1 MGWENYTFF
10 YVRKGKFGFD
20 MTKIGILNAILE
32 LLFVSL
38 ILMISPFR
46 GEVGYKLAIVYLVVQ
61 LALGRY
67 RDKALLLWDEIRL
80 LIMSHTVCF
89 VLGLLLI
96 HIDVIHV
103 VIFAGL
109 TLLSFCFAVL
119 CNRYTRI
126 LFRKYFKKNT
136 IIIGAGKTAKS
147 LGTVC
152 EGNRFALMDVK
163 AYINC
168 NNSNF
173 FRDIDQTIVLTGEK
187 VKPLSELEDIIEKE
201 NIELVFLAIPEMGK
215 HDMKLIYQRIA
226 NKVKTI
232 KFLPRVEGLI
242 TFDTKVE
249 DYDGLLVTS
258 TSQGTIRVLPRIAKR
273 MLDILGALAGIV
285 ILIPLSIYVFYK
297 NRKEGDKDP
306 IFFTQ
311 QRIGKGGKPFKIYKF
326 RTMVPNAE
334 QVLEELMEKDPAI
347 KKEYLTNKKL
357 ENDPRITKAGK
368 MLREKSL
375 DEFPQFINVLKGEM
389 SVVGPRPYLLREK
402 EDMGYAYNSI
412 INCKPGVT
420 GMWQTHGRSDVSFE
434 ERLDL
439 DDYYYRNWNFWLD
452 VTLLI
457 KTIRIVIHGSGA
469 K

>member
-1 MGWENYTFF
+1 
-10 YVRKGKFGFD
+10 
-20 MTKIGILNAILE
+20 MTKIGILNASLE
-32 LLFVSL
+32 LLFVLL
-38 ILMISPFR
+38 ILMLFPIR
-46 GEVGYKLAIVYLVVQ
+46 GVLVCKLAIVYIVVQ
-61 LALGRY
+61 FALGRY
-67 RDKALLLWDEIRL
+67 RDKSLLLWDEIRL
-80 LIMSHTVCF
+80 LILSHTVFF
-89 VLGLLLI
+89 VIGLLLFPI
-96 HIDVIHV
+96 NLANVLL
-103 VIFAGL
+103 FGL
-109 TLLSFCFAVL
+109 MTFIYFCFAVL

-126 LFRKYFKKNT
+126 IFRKYFKKNT
-136 IIIGAGKTAKS
+136 VIIGAGKTAKS

-152 EGNRFALMDVK
+152 EGNRFALTDVK

-173 FRDIDQTIVLTGEK
+173 FRDINQTIVLTGEN
-187 VKPLSELEDIIEKE
+187 VKPLSELEKIIEEE

-215 HDMKLIYQRIA
+215 HDMNLIYRRIA
-226 NKVKTI
+226 DKVKTI

-258 TSQGTIRVLPRIAKR
+258 TSRGTIRTLPKLAKR
-273 MLDILGALAGIV
+273 IMDVLGSLVGILT
-285 ILIPLSIYVFYK
+285 LIPLSIYVYYK

-311 QRIGKGGKPFKIYKF
+311 QRIGKNGKPFKIYKF

-334 QVLEELMEKDPAI
+334 QVLEDLMEKDPAV

-375 DEFPQFINVLKGEM
+375 DEFPQFINVLRGEM
-389 SVVGPRPYLLREK
+389 SIVGPRPYLLREK
-402 EDMGYAYNSI
+402 EDMGYAYKSI

-434 ERLDL
+434 ERLEL

-452 VTLLI
+452 VTLLV
-457 KTIRIVIHGSGA
+457 KTVKIVIHGSGA

>member
-1 MGWENYTFF
+1 
-10 YVRKGKFGFD
+10 
-20 MTKIGILNAILE
+20 MTKIGILNASLE
-32 LLFVSL
+32 LLFVLL
-38 ILMISPFR
+38 ILMLFPIR
-46 GEVGYKLAIVYLVVQ
+46 GVLVCKLAIVYIVVQ
-61 LALGRY
+61 FALGRY
-67 RDKALLLWDEIRL
+67 RDKSLLLWDEIRL
-80 LIMSHTVCF
+80 LILSHTVFF
-89 VLGLLLI
+89 VIGLLLFPI
-96 HIDVIHV
+96 NLANVLL
-103 VIFAGL
+103 FGL
-109 TLLSFCFAVL
+109 MTFIYFCFAVL

-126 LFRKYFKKNT
+126 IFRKYFKKNT
-136 IIIGAGKTAKS
+136 VIIGAGKTAKS

-152 EGNRFALMDVK
+152 EGNRFALTDVK

-173 FRDIDQTIVLTGEK
+173 FRDINQTIVLTGEN
-187 VKPLSELEDIIEKE
+187 VKPLSELEKIIEEE

-215 HDMKLIYQRIA
+215 HDMKLIYRRIA
-226 NKVKTI
+226 DKVKII

-258 TSQGTIRVLPRIAKR
+258 TSRGTMRTLPKLAKR
-273 MLDILGALAGIV
+273 IMDILGSLVGILA
-285 ILIPLSIYVFYK
+285 LIPLSIYVYYK

-311 QRIGKGGKPFKIYKF
+311 QRIGKDGKPFKIYKF

-334 QVLEELMEKDPAI
+334 QVLEDLMKKDPAI

-375 DEFPQFINVLKGEM
+375 DEFPQFINVLRGEM
-389 SVVGPRPYLLREK
+389 SIVGPRPYLLREK
-402 EDMGYAYNSI
+402 EDMGYAYKSI

-434 ERLDL
+434 ERLEL

-452 VTLLI
+452 VTLLV
-457 KTIRIVIHGSGA
+457 KTVRIVIHGSGA

>member
-1 MGWENYTFF
+1 
-10 YVRKGKFGFD
+10 
-20 MTKIGILNAILE
+20 MTKIGILNASLE
-32 LLFVSL
+32 LLFVLL
-38 ILMISPFR
+38 ILMLFPIR
-46 GEVGYKLAIVYLVVQ
+46 GVLVCKLAIVYIVVQ
-61 LALGRY
+61 FALGRY
-67 RDKALLLWDEIRL
+67 RDKSLLLWDEIRL
-80 LIMSHTVCF
+80 LILSHTVFF
-89 VLGLLLI
+89 VIGLLLFPI
-96 HIDVIHV
+96 NLVNV
-103 VIFAGL
+103 LLFGL
-109 TLLSFCFAVL
+109 MTFIYFCFAVL

-126 LFRKYFKKNT
+126 IFRKYFKKNT
-136 IIIGAGKTAKS
+136 VIIGAGKTAKS

-152 EGNRFALMDVK
+152 EGNRFALTDVK

-173 FRDIDQTIVLTGEK
+173 FRDINQTIVLTGEN
-187 VKPLSELEDIIEKE
+187 VKPLSELEKIIEEE

-215 HDMKLIYQRIA
+215 HDMKLIYRRIA
-226 NKVKTI
+226 DKVKTI

-258 TSQGTIRVLPRIAKR
+258 TSRGTMRTLPKLAKR
-273 MLDILGALAGIV
+273 IMDILGSLVGILA
-285 ILIPLSIYVFYK
+285 LIPLSIYVYYK

-311 QRIGKGGKPFKIYKF
+311 QRIGKDGKPFKIYKF

-334 QVLEELMEKDPAI
+334 QVLEDLMEKDPTI

-375 DEFPQFINVLKGEM
+375 DEFPQFINVLRGEM
-389 SVVGPRPYLLREK
+389 SIVGPRPYLLREK
-402 EDMGYAYNSI
+402 EDMGYAYKSI

-434 ERLDL
+434 ERLEL

-457 KTIRIVIHGSGA
+457 KTVKLVIHGSGA

>member
-1 MGWENYTFF
+1 
-10 YVRKGKFGFD
+10 
-20 MTKIGILNAILE
+20 MTKIGILNASLE
-32 LLFVSL
+32 LLFVLL
-38 ILMISPFR
+38 ILMLFPVR
-46 GEVGYKLAIVYLVVQ
+46 GVLVCKLAIVYIVVQ
-61 LALGRY
+61 FALGRY
-67 RDKALLLWDEIRL
+67 RDKSLLLWDEIRL
-80 LIMSHTVCF
+80 LILSHTVF
-89 VLGLLLI
+89 FLIGLLLFPI
-96 HIDVIHV
+96 NLVNV
-103 VIFAGL
+103 LLFGL
-109 TLLSFCFAVL
+109 MTFIYFCFAVL

-126 LFRKYFKKNT
+126 IFRKYFKKNT
-136 IIIGAGKTAKS
+136 VIIGAGKTAKS

-152 EGNRFALMDVK
+152 EGNRFALTDVK

-173 FRDIDQTIVLTGEK
+173 FRDINQTIVLTGEN
-187 VKPLSELEDIIEKE
+187 VKPLSELEKIIEEE

-215 HDMKLIYQRIA
+215 HDMKLIYRRIA
-226 NKVKTI
+226 DKVKTI

-258 TSQGTIRVLPRIAKR
+258 TSRGTMRTLPKLAKR
-273 MLDILGALAGIV
+273 IMDILGSLVGILA
-285 ILIPLSIYVFYK
+285 LIPLSIYVYYK

-311 QRIGKGGKPFKIYKF
+311 QRIGKDGKPFKIYKF

-334 QVLEELMEKDPAI
+334 QVLEDLMEKDPAI

-375 DEFPQFINVLKGEM
+375 DEFPQFINVLRGEM
-389 SVVGPRPYLLREK
+389 SIVGPRPYLLREK
-402 EDMGYAYNSI
+402 EDMGYAYKSI

-434 ERLDL
+434 ERLEL

-452 VTLLI
+452 ITLLI
-457 KTIRIVIHGSGA
+457 KTVKLVIHGSGA

>member
-1 MGWENYTFF
+1 
-10 YVRKGKFGFD
+10 
-20 MTKIGILNAILE
+20 MTKIGILNASLE
-32 LLFVSL
+32 LLFVLL
-38 ILMISPFR
+38 ILMLFPIR
-46 GEVGYKLAIVYLVVQ
+46 GVLVCKLAIVYIVVQ
-61 LALGRY
+61 FALGRY
-67 RDKALLLWDEIRL
+67 RDKSLLLWDEIRL
-80 LIMSHTVCF
+80 LILSHTVFF
-89 VLGLLLI
+89 VIGLLLFPI
-96 HIDVIHV
+96 NLANVLL
-103 VIFAGL
+103 FGL
-109 TLLSFCFAVL
+109 MTFIYFCFAVL

-126 LFRKYFKKNT
+126 IFRKYFKKNT
-136 IIIGAGKTAKS
+136 VIIGAGKTAKS

-152 EGNRFALMDVK
+152 EGNRFALTDVK

-173 FRDIDQTIVLTGEK
+173 FRDINQTIVLTGEN
-187 VKPLSELEDIIEKE
+187 VKPLSELEKIIEEE

-215 HDMKLIYQRIA
+215 HDMKLIYRRIA
-226 NKVKTI
+226 DKVKII

-258 TSQGTIRVLPRIAKR
+258 TSRGTMRTLPKLAKR
-273 MLDILGALAGIV
+273 IMDILGSLVGILA
-285 ILIPLSIYVFYK
+285 LIPLSIYVYYK

-311 QRIGKGGKPFKIYKF
+311 QRIGKDGKPFKIYKF

-334 QVLEELMEKDPAI
+334 QVLEDLMDKDPAI

-375 DEFPQFINVLKGEM
+375 DEFPQFINVLRGEM
-389 SVVGPRPYLLREK
+389 SIVGPRPYLLREK
-402 EDMGYAYNSI
+402 EDMGYAYKSI

-434 ERLDL
+434 ERLEL
-439 DDYYYRNWNFWLD
+439 DYYYRNWNFWLD
-452 VTLLI
+452 VTLLV
-457 KTIRIVIHGSGA
+457 KTVRIVIHGSGA

>member
-1 MGWENYTFF
+1 
-10 YVRKGKFGFD
+10 
-20 MTKIGILNAILE
+20 MTKIGILNASLE
-32 LLFVSL
+32 LLFVLL
-38 ILMISPFR
+38 ILMLFPIR
-46 GEVGYKLAIVYLVVQ
+46 GVLVCKLAIVYIVVQ
-61 LALGRY
+61 FALGRY
-67 RDKALLLWDEIRL
+67 RDKSLLLWDEIRL
-80 LIMSHTVCF
+80 LILSHTVFF
-89 VLGLLLI
+89 VIGLLLFPI
-96 HIDVIHV
+96 NLANVLL
-103 VIFAGL
+103 FGL
-109 TLLSFCFAVL
+109 MTFIYFCFAVL

-126 LFRKYFKKNT
+126 IFRKYFKKNT
-136 IIIGAGKTAKS
+136 VIIGAGKIAKS

-152 EGNRFALMDVK
+152 EGNRFALTDVK

-173 FRDIDQTIVLTGEK
+173 FRDINQTIVLTGEN
-187 VKPLSELEDIIEKE
+187 VKPLSELEKIIEEE

-215 HDMKLIYQRIA
+215 HDMKLIYRRIA
-226 NKVKTI
+226 DKVKII

-258 TSQGTIRVLPRIAKR
+258 TSRGTMRTLPKLAKR
-273 MLDILGALAGIV
+273 IMDILGSLVGILA
-285 ILIPLSIYVFYK
+285 LIPLSIYVYYK

-311 QRIGKGGKPFKIYKF
+311 QRIGKDGKPFKIYKF

-334 QVLEELMEKDPAI
+334 QVLEDLMDKDPAI

-375 DEFPQFINVLKGEM
+375 DEFPQFINVLRGEM
-389 SVVGPRPYLLREK
+389 SIVGPRPYLLREK
-402 EDMGYAYNSI
+402 EDMGYAYKSI

-434 ERLDL
+434 ERLEL

-452 VTLLI
+452 VTLLV
-457 KTIRIVIHGSGA
+457 KTVRIVIHGSGA

>member
-1 MGWENYTFF
+1 
-10 YVRKGKFGFD
+10 
-20 MTKIGILNAILE
+20 MTKIGILNASLE
-32 LLFVSL
+32 LLFVLL
-38 ILMISPFR
+38 ILMLFPIR
-46 GEVGYKLAIVYLVVQ
+46 GVLVCKLAIVYIVVQ
-61 LALGRY
+61 FALGRY
-67 RDKALLLWDEIRL
+67 RDKSLLLWDEIRL
-80 LIMSHTVCF
+80 LILSHTVFF
-89 VLGLLLI
+89 VIGLLLFPI
-96 HIDVIHV
+96 NLVNV
-103 VIFAGL
+103 LLFGL
-109 TLLSFCFAVL
+109 MTFIYFCFAVL
-119 CNRYTRI
+119 CNRCTRI
-126 LFRKYFKKNT
+126 IFRKYFKKNT
-136 IIIGAGKTAKS
+136 VIIGAGKTAKS

-152 EGNRFALMDVK
+152 EGNRFALTDVK

-173 FRDIDQTIVLTGEK
+173 FRDINQTIVLTGEN
-187 VKPLSELEDIIEKE
+187 VKPLSELEKIIEEE

-215 HDMKLIYQRIA
+215 YDMKLIYCRIA
-226 NKVKTI
+226 DKVKTI

-258 TSQGTIRVLPRIAKR
+258 TSRGTMRTLPKLAKR
-273 MLDILGALAGIV
+273 IMDILGSLVGILA
-285 ILIPLSIYVFYK
+285 LIPLSIYVYYK

-311 QRIGKGGKPFKIYKF
+311 QRIGKDGKPFKIYKF

-334 QVLEELMEKDPAI
+334 QVLEDLMDKDPAI

-357 ENDPRITKAGK
+357 ENDPRITKVGK

-389 SVVGPRPYLLREK
+389 SIVGPRPYLLREK
-402 EDMGYAYNSI
+402 EDMGYAYKSI

-434 ERLDL
+434 ERLEL

-457 KTIRIVIHGSGA
+457 KTVKLVIHGSGA

>member
-1 MGWENYTFF
+1 
-10 YVRKGKFGFD
+10 
-20 MTKIGILNAILE
+20 MTKIGILNASLE
-32 LLFVSL
+32 LLFVLL
-38 ILMISPFR
+38 ILMLFPIR
-46 GEVGYKLAIVYLVVQ
+46 GVLVCKLAIVYIVVQ
-61 LALGRY
+61 FALGRY
-67 RDKALLLWDEIRL
+67 RDKSLLLWDEIRL
-80 LIMSHTVCF
+80 LILSHTVFF
-89 VLGLLLI
+89 VIGLLLFPI
-96 HIDVIHV
+96 NLVNV
-103 VIFAGL
+103 LLFGL
-109 TLLSFCFAVL
+109 MTFIYFCSAVL

-126 LFRKYFKKNT
+126 IFRKYFKKNT
-136 IIIGAGKTAKS
+136 VIIGAGKTAKS

-152 EGNRFALMDVK
+152 EGNRFALTDVK

-173 FRDIDQTIVLTGEK
+173 FRDINQTIVLTGEN
-187 VKPLSELEDIIEKE
+187 VKPLSELEKIIEEE

-215 HDMKLIYQRIA
+215 HDMNLIYRRIA
-226 NKVKTI
+226 DKVKTI

-258 TSQGTIRVLPRIAKR
+258 TSRGTMRTLPKLVKRIMDVLGS
-273 MLDILGALAGIV
+273 LVGILT
-285 ILIPLSIYVFYK
+285 LIPLSIYVYYK

-311 QRIGKGGKPFKIYKF
+311 QRIGKDGKPFKIYKF

-334 QVLEELMEKDPAI
+334 QVLEDLMDKDPAI

-375 DEFPQFINVLKGEM
+375 DEFPQFINVLRGEM
-389 SVVGPRPYLLREK
+389 SIVGPRPYLLREK
-402 EDMGYAYNSI
+402 EDMGYAYKSI

-434 ERLDL
+434 ERLEL

-452 VTLLI
+452 VTLLV
-457 KTIRIVIHGSGA
+457 KTVRIVIHGSGA

>member
-1 MGWENYTFF
+1 
-10 YVRKGKFGFD
+10 
-20 MTKIGILNAILE
+20 MTKIGILNASLE
-32 LLFVSL
+32 LLFVLL
-38 ILMISPFR
+38 ILMLFPIR
-46 GEVGYKLAIVYLVVQ
+46 GVLVCKLAIVYIVVQ
-61 LALGRY
+61 FALGRY
-67 RDKALLLWDEIRL
+67 RDKSLLLWDEIRL
-80 LIMSHTVCF
+80 LILSHTVFF
-89 VLGLLLI
+89 VIGLLLFPI
-96 HIDVIHV
+96 NLANVLL
-103 VIFAGL
+103 FGL
-109 TLLSFCFAVL
+109 MTFIYFCFAVL

-126 LFRKYFKKNT
+126 IFRKYFKKNT

-152 EGNRFALMDVK
+152 EGNRFALTDVK

-173 FRDIDQTIVLTGEK
+173 FRDINQTIVLTGEN
-187 VKPLSELEDIIEKE
+187 VKPLSELEKIIEEE

-215 HDMKLIYQRIA
+215 HDMKLIYRRIA
-226 NKVKTI
+226 DKVKII

-258 TSQGTIRVLPRIAKR
+258 TSRGTMRTLPKLAKR
-273 MLDILGALAGIV
+273 IMDILGSLVGILA
-285 ILIPLSIYVFYK
+285 LIPLSIYVYYK

-311 QRIGKGGKPFKIYKF
+311 QRIGKDGKPFKIYKF

-334 QVLEELMEKDPAI
+334 QVLEDLMEKDPAI

-375 DEFPQFINVLKGEM
+375 DEFPQFINVLRGEM
-389 SVVGPRPYLLREK
+389 SIVGPRPYLLREK
-402 EDMGYAYNSI
+402 EDMGYAYKSI

-434 ERLDL
+434 ERLEL

-452 VTLLI
+452 VTLLV
-457 KTIRIVIHGSGA
+457 KTVRIVIHGSGA

>member
-1 MGWENYTFF
+1 
-10 YVRKGKFGFD
+10 
-20 MTKIGILNAILE
+20 MTKIGILNASLE
-32 LLFVSL
+32 LLFVLL
-38 ILMISPFR
+38 ILMLFPIR
-46 GEVGYKLAIVYLVVQ
+46 GVLVCKLAIVYIVVQ
-61 LALGRY
+61 FALGRY
-67 RDKALLLWDEIRL
+67 RDKSLLLWDEIRL
-80 LIMSHTVCF
+80 LILSHTVFF
-89 VLGLLLI
+89 VIGLLLFPI
-96 HIDVIHV
+96 NLVNV
-103 VIFAGL
+103 LLFGL
-109 TLLSFCFAVL
+109 MTFICFCFAVL

-126 LFRKYFKKNT
+126 IFRKYFKKNT
-136 IIIGAGKTAKS
+136 VIIGAGKTAKS

-152 EGNRFALMDVK
+152 EGNRFALTDVK

-173 FRDIDQTIVLTGEK
+173 FRDINQTIVLTGEN
-187 VKPLSELEDIIEKE
+187 VKPLSELEKIIEEE

-215 HDMKLIYQRIA
+215 HDMNLIYRRIA
-226 NKVKTI
+226 DKVKTI

-258 TSQGTIRVLPRIAKR
+258 TSRGTMRTLPKLAKR
-273 MLDILGALAGIV
+273 IMDILGSLVGILA
-285 ILIPLSIYVFYK
+285 LIPLSIYVYYK

-311 QRIGKGGKPFKIYKF
+311 QRIGKDGKPFKIYKF

-334 QVLEELMEKDPAI
+334 QVLEDLMKKDPAI

-375 DEFPQFINVLKGEM
+375 DEFPQFINVLRGEM
-389 SVVGPRPYLLREK
+389 SIVGPRPYLLREK
-402 EDMGYAYNSI
+402 EDMGYAYKSI
-412 INCKPGVT
+412 VNCKPGVT

-434 ERLDL
+434 ERLEL

-457 KTIRIVIHGSGA
+457 KTVKLVIHGSGA

>member
-1 MGWENYTFF
+1 
-10 YVRKGKFGFD
+10 
-20 MTKIGILNAILE
+20 MTKIGILNASLE
-32 LLFVSL
+32 LLFVLL
-38 ILMISPFR
+38 ILMLFPIR
-46 GEVGYKLAIVYLVVQ
+46 GVLVCKLAIVYIVVQ
-61 LALGRY
+61 FALGRY
-67 RDKALLLWDEIRL
+67 RDKSLLLWDEIRL
-80 LIMSHTVCF
+80 LILSHTVFF
-89 VLGLLLI
+89 VIGLLLFPI
-96 HIDVIHV
+96 NLVNV
-103 VIFAGL
+103 LLFGL
-109 TLLSFCFAVL
+109 MTFIYFCFAVL

-126 LFRKYFKKNT
+126 IFRKYFKKNT
-136 IIIGAGKTAKS
+136 VIIGAGKTAKS

-152 EGNRFALMDVK
+152 EGNRFALTDVK

-173 FRDIDQTIVLTGEK
+173 FRDINQTIVLTGEN
-187 VKPLSELEDIIEKE
+187 VKPLSELEKIIEEE

-215 HDMKLIYQRIA
+215 HDMKLIYRRIA
-226 NKVKTI
+226 DKVKTI

-258 TSQGTIRVLPRIAKR
+258 TSRGTMRTLPKLAKR
-273 MLDILGALAGIV
+273 IMDILGSLVGIV
-285 ILIPLSIYVFYK
+285 ALIPLSIYVYYK

-306 IFFTQ
+306 IFVAQ
-311 QRIGKGGKPFKIYKF
+311 QRIGKDGKPFKIYKF

-334 QVLEELMEKDPAI
+334 QVLEDLMEKDPTI

-375 DEFPQFINVLKGEM
+375 DEFPQFINVLRGEM
-389 SVVGPRPYLLREK
+389 SIVGPRPYLLREK
-402 EDMGYAYNSI
+402 EDMGYAYKSI

-434 ERLDL
+434 ERLEL

-457 KTIRIVIHGSGA
+457 KTVKLVIHGSGA

>member
-1 MGWENYTFF
+1 
-10 YVRKGKFGFD
+10 
-20 MTKIGILNAILE
+20 MTKIGILNASLE
-32 LLFVSL
+32 LLFVLL
-38 ILMISPFR
+38 ILMLFPIR
-46 GEVGYKLAIVYLVVQ
+46 GVLVCKLAIVYVVVQ
-61 LALGRY
+61 FALGRY
-67 RDKALLLWDEIRL
+67 RDKSLLLWDEIRL
-80 LIMSHTVCF
+80 LILSHTFFF
-89 VLGLLLI
+89 VIGLLLFPI
-96 HIDVIHV
+96 NLGNVLL
-103 VIFAGL
+103 FGL
-109 TLLSFCFAVL
+109 MTAICFCFAVL
-119 CNRYTRI
+119 CNRCTRI
-126 LFRKYFKKNT
+126 IFRKYFKKNT
-136 IIIGAGKTAKS
+136 VIIGAGKTAKS
-147 LGTVC
+147 LGSVC
-152 EGNRFALMDVK
+152 EGNRFALTDVK
-163 AYINC
+163 AYIDC
-168 NNSNF
+168 NNSDF
-173 FRDIDQTIVLTGEK
+173 FRDINQTIVLTGEN
-187 VKPLSELEDIIEKE
+187 VKPLSELEKIIEEE

-215 HDMKLIYQRIA
+215 HDMKLIYRRIA
-226 NKVKTI
+226 DKVKII

-258 TSQGTIRVLPRIAKR
+258 TSRGTIRTLPKLAKR
-273 MLDILGALAGIV
+273 VMDILGSLVGILT
-285 ILIPLSIYVFYK
+285 LIPLSIYVYYK

-311 QRIGKGGKPFKIYKF
+311 QRIGKDGKPFKIYKF

-334 QVLEELMEKDPAI
+334 QVLEDLMEKDPAI
-347 KKEYLTNKKL
+347 KKEYLANKKL

-389 SVVGPRPYLLREK
+389 SIVGPRPYLLREK
-402 EDMGYAYNSI
+402 EDMGYAYKSI

-434 ERLDL
+434 ERLEL

-457 KTIRIVIHGSGA
+457 KTIRLVIHGTGA

>member
-1 MGWENYTFF
+1 
-10 YVRKGKFGFD
+10 
-20 MTKIGILNAILE
+20 MTKIGILNASLE
-32 LLFVSL
+32 LLFVLL
-38 ILMISPFR
+38 ILMLFPIR
-46 GEVGYKLAIVYLVVQ
+46 GVLVCKLAIVYIVVQ
-61 LALGRY
+61 FALGRY
-67 RDKALLLWDEIRL
+67 RDKSLLLWDEIRL
-80 LIMSHTVCF
+80 LILSHTVFF
-89 VLGLLLI
+89 VIGLLLFPI
-96 HIDVIHV
+96 NLVNV
-103 VIFAGL
+103 LLFGL
-109 TLLSFCFAVL
+109 RTFIYFCFAVL

-126 LFRKYFKKNT
+126 IFRKYFKKNT
-136 IIIGAGKTAKS
+136 VIIGAGKTAKS

-152 EGNRFALMDVK
+152 EGNRFALTDVK

-173 FRDIDQTIVLTGEK
+173 FRDINQTIVLTGEN
-187 VKPLSELEDIIEKE
+187 VKPLSELEKIIEEE

-215 HDMKLIYQRIA
+215 HDMKLIYRRIA
-226 NKVKTI
+226 DKVKTI

-258 TSQGTIRVLPRIAKR
+258 TSRGTIRTLPKLAKR
-273 MLDILGALAGIV
+273 IMDILGSLVGILA
-285 ILIPLSIYVFYK
+285 LIPLSIYVYYK

-311 QRIGKGGKPFKIYKF
+311 QRIGKDGKPFKIYKF

-334 QVLEELMEKDPAI
+334 RVLEDLMEKDPAI

-375 DEFPQFINVLKGEM
+375 DEFPQFINVLRGEM
-389 SVVGPRPYLLREK
+389 SIVGPRPYLLREK
-402 EDMGYAYNSI
+402 EDMGYAYKSI

-434 ERLDL
+434 ERLEL

-457 KTIRIVIHGSGA
+457 KTVKLVIHGSGA

>member
-1 MGWENYTFF
+1 
-10 YVRKGKFGFD
+10 
-20 MTKIGILNAILE
+20 MTKIGILNASLE
-32 LLFVSL
+32 LLFVLL
-38 ILMISPFR
+38 ILMLFPIR
-46 GEVGYKLAIVYLVVQ
+46 GVLVCKLAIVYIVVQ
-61 LALGRY
+61 FALGRY
-67 RDKALLLWDEIRL
+67 RDKSLLLWDEIRL
-80 LIMSHTVCF
+80 LILSHTVFF
-89 VLGLLLI
+89 VIGLLLFPI
-96 HIDVIHV
+96 NLVNV
-103 VIFAGL
+103 LLFGL
-109 TLLSFCFAVL
+109 MTFIYFCFAVL

-126 LFRKYFKKNT
+126 IFRKYFKKNT
-136 IIIGAGKTAKS
+136 VIIGAGKTAKA

-152 EGNRFALMDVK
+152 EGNRFALTDVK

-173 FRDIDQTIVLTGEK
+173 FRDINQTIVLTGEN
-187 VKPLSELEDIIEKE
+187 VKPLSELEKIIEEE

-215 HDMKLIYQRIA
+215 HDMKLIYRRIA
-226 NKVKTI
+226 DKVKTI

-258 TSQGTIRVLPRIAKR
+258 TSRGTIRTLPKLAKR
-273 MLDILGALAGIV
+273 IMDVLGSLVGILT
-285 ILIPLSIYVFYK
+285 LIPLSIYVYYK

-311 QRIGKGGKPFKIYKF
+311 QRIGKDGKPFKIYKF

-334 QVLEELMEKDPAI
+334 QVLEDLMEKDPAI

-402 EDMGYAYNSI
+402 EDMGYAYKSI

-434 ERLDL
+434 ERLEL

-457 KTIRIVIHGSGA
+457 KTVKLVIHGSGA

>member
-1 MGWENYTFF
+1 
-10 YVRKGKFGFD
+10 
-20 MTKIGILNAILE
+20 MTKIGILNASLE
-32 LLFVSL
+32 LLFVLL
-38 ILMISPFR
+38 ILMLFPIR
-46 GEVGYKLAIVYLVVQ
+46 GVLVCKLAIVYIVVQ
-61 LALGRY
+61 FALGRY
-67 RDKALLLWDEIRL
+67 RDKSLLLWDEIRL
-80 LIMSHTVCF
+80 LILSHTVFF
-89 VLGLLLI
+89 VIGLLLFPI
-96 HIDVIHV
+96 NLVNV
-103 VIFAGL
+103 LLFGL
-109 TLLSFCFAVL
+109 MTFIYFCFAVL

-126 LFRKYFKKNT
+126 IFRKYFKKNT
-136 IIIGAGKTAKS
+136 VIIGAGKTAKS

-152 EGNRFALMDVK
+152 EGNRFALTDVK

-173 FRDIDQTIVLTGEK
+173 FRDINQTIVLTGEN
-187 VKPLSELEDIIEKE
+187 VKPLSELEKIIEEE

-215 HDMKLIYQRIA
+215 YDMKLIYRRIA
-226 NKVKTI
+226 DKVKTI

-258 TSQGTIRVLPRIAKR
+258 TSRGTMRTLPKLAKR
-273 MLDILGALAGIV
+273 IMDILGSLVGILA
-285 ILIPLSIYVFYK
+285 LIPLSIYVYYK

-311 QRIGKGGKPFKIYKF
+311 QRIGKDGKPFKIYKF

-334 QVLEELMEKDPAI
+334 QVLEDLMDKDPAI

-375 DEFPQFINVLKGEM
+375 DEFPQFINVLRGEM
-389 SVVGPRPYLLREK
+389 SIVGPRPYLLREK
-402 EDMGYAYNSI
+402 EDMGYAYKSI

-434 ERLDL
+434 ERLEL

-457 KTIRIVIHGSGA
+457 KTVKLVIHGSGA

>member
-1 MGWENYTFF
+1 
-10 YVRKGKFGFD
+10 
-20 MTKIGILNAILE
+20 MTKIGILNASLE
-32 LLFVSL
+32 LLFVLL
-38 ILMISPFR
+38 ILMLFPIR
-46 GEVGYKLAIVYLVVQ
+46 GVLVCKLAIVYIVVQ
-61 LALGRY
+61 FALGRY
-67 RDKALLLWDEIRL
+67 RDKSLLLWDEIRL
-80 LIMSHTVCF
+80 LILSHAVFF
-89 VLGLLLI
+89 VIGLLLFPI
-96 HIDVIHV
+96 NLANVLL
-103 VIFAGL
+103 FGL
-109 TLLSFCFAVL
+109 MTFIYFCFAVL

-126 LFRKYFKKNT
+126 IFRKYFKKNT
-136 IIIGAGKTAKS
+136 VIIGAGKTAKS

-152 EGNRFALMDVK
+152 EGNRFALTDVK

-173 FRDIDQTIVLTGEK
+173 FRDINQTIVLTGEN
-187 VKPLSELEDIIEKE
+187 VKPLSELEKIIEEE

-215 HDMKLIYQRIA
+215 HDMKLIYRRIA
-226 NKVKTI
+226 DKVKII

-258 TSQGTIRVLPRIAKR
+258 TSRGTMRTLPKLAKR
-273 MLDILGALAGIV
+273 IMDILGSLVGILA
-285 ILIPLSIYVFYK
+285 LIPLSIYVYYK

-311 QRIGKGGKPFKIYKF
+311 QRIGKDGKPFKIYKF

-334 QVLEELMEKDPAI
+334 QVLEDLMDKDPAI

-375 DEFPQFINVLKGEM
+375 DEFPQFINVLRGEM
-389 SVVGPRPYLLREK
+389 SIVGPRPYLLREK
-402 EDMGYAYNSI
+402 EDMGYAYKSI

-434 ERLDL
+434 ERLEL

-452 VTLLI
+452 VTLLV
-457 KTIRIVIHGSGA
+457 KTVRIVIHGSGA

>member
-1 MGWENYTFF
+1 
-10 YVRKGKFGFD
+10 
-20 MTKIGILNAILE
+20 MTKIGILNASLE
-32 LLFVSL
+32 LLFVLL
-38 ILMISPFR
+38 ILMLFPIR
-46 GEVGYKLAIVYLVVQ
+46 GVLVCKLAIVYIVVQ
-61 LALGRY
+61 FALGRY
-67 RDKALLLWDEIRL
+67 RDKSLLLWDEIRL
-80 LIMSHTVCF
+80 LILSHTVFF
-89 VLGLLLI
+89 VIGLLLFPI
-96 HIDVIHV
+96 NLANVLL
-103 VIFAGL
+103 FGL
-109 TLLSFCFAVL
+109 MTFIYFCFAVL

-126 LFRKYFKKNT
+126 IFRKYFKKNT
-136 IIIGAGKTAKS
+136 VIIGAGKTAKS

-152 EGNRFALMDVK
+152 EGNRFALTDVK

-173 FRDIDQTIVLTGEK
+173 FRDINQTIVLTGEN
-187 VKPLSELEDIIEKE
+187 VKPLSELEKIIEEE

-215 HDMKLIYQRIA
+215 HDMKLIYRRIA
-226 NKVKTI
+226 DKVKII

-258 TSQGTIRVLPRIAKR
+258 TSRGTMRTLPKLAKR
-273 MLDILGALAGIV
+273 IMDILGSLVGILA
-285 ILIPLSIYVFYK
+285 LIPLSIYVYYK

-311 QRIGKGGKPFKIYKF
+311 QRIGKDGKPFKIYKF

-334 QVLEELMEKDPAI
+334 QVLEDLMDKDPAI

-375 DEFPQFINVLKGEM
+375 DEFPQFINVLRGEM
-389 SVVGPRPYLLREK
+389 SIVGPRPYLLREK
-402 EDMGYAYNSI
+402 EDMGYAYKSI

-434 ERLDL
+434 ERLEL
-439 DDYYYRNWNFWLD
+439 DYYYYRNWNFWLD
-452 VTLLI
+452 VTLLV
-457 KTIRIVIHGSGA
+457 KTVRIVIHGSGA

>member
-1 MGWENYTFF
+1 
-10 YVRKGKFGFD
+10 
-20 MTKIGILNAILE
+20 MTKIGILNASLE
-32 LLFVSL
+32 LLFVLL
-38 ILMISPFR
+38 ILMLFPIR
-46 GEVGYKLAIVYLVVQ
+46 GVLVCKLTIVYIVVQ
-61 LALGRY
+61 FALGRY
-67 RDKALLLWDEIRL
+67 RDKSLLLWDEIRL
-80 LIMSHTVCF
+80 LILSHTVFF
-89 VLGLLLI
+89 VIGLLLFPI
-96 HIDVIHV
+96 NLANVLL
-103 VIFAGL
+103 FGL
-109 TLLSFCFAVL
+109 MTFIYFCFAVL

-126 LFRKYFKKNT
+126 IFRKYFKKNT
-136 IIIGAGKTAKS
+136 VIIGAGKTAKS

-152 EGNRFALMDVK
+152 EGNRFALTDVK

-173 FRDIDQTIVLTGEK
+173 FRDINQTIVLTGEN
-187 VKPLSELEDIIEKE
+187 VKPLSELEKIIEEE

-215 HDMKLIYQRIA
+215 HDMKLIYRRIA
-226 NKVKTI
+226 DKVKII

-258 TSQGTIRVLPRIAKR
+258 TSRGTMRTLPKLAKR
-273 MLDILGALAGIV
+273 IMDILGSLVGILA
-285 ILIPLSIYVFYK
+285 LIPLSIYVYYK

-311 QRIGKGGKPFKIYKF
+311 QRIGKDGKPFKIYKF

-334 QVLEELMEKDPAI
+334 QVLEDLMDKDPAI

-375 DEFPQFINVLKGEM
+375 DEFPQFINVLRGEM
-389 SVVGPRPYLLREK
+389 SIVGPRPYLLREK
-402 EDMGYAYNSI
+402 EDMGYAYKSI

-434 ERLDL
+434 ERLEL

-452 VTLLI
+452 VTLLV
-457 KTIRIVIHGSGA
+457 KTVRIVIHGSGA

>member
-1 MGWENYTFF
+1 
-10 YVRKGKFGFD
+10 
-20 MTKIGILNAILE
+20 MTKIGILNASLE
-32 LLFVSL
+32 LLFVLL
-38 ILMISPFR
+38 ILMLFPIR
-46 GEVGYKLAIVYLVVQ
+46 GVLVCKLAIVYIVVQ
-61 LALGRY
+61 FALGRY
-67 RDKALLLWDEIRL
+67 RDKSLLLWDEIRL
-80 LIMSHTVCF
+80 LILSHTVFF
-89 VLGLLLI
+89 VIGLLLFPI
-96 HIDVIHV
+96 NLANVLL
-103 VIFAGL
+103 FGL
-109 TLLSFCFAVL
+109 MTFIYFCFAVL

-126 LFRKYFKKNT
+126 IFRKYFKKNT
-136 IIIGAGKTAKS
+136 VIIGAGKTAKS

-152 EGNRFALMDVK
+152 EGNRFALTDVK

-173 FRDIDQTIVLTGEK
+173 FRDINQTIVLTGEN
-187 VKPLSELEDIIEKE
+187 VKPLSELEKIIEEE

-215 HDMKLIYQRIA
+215 HDMKLIYRRIA
-226 NKVKTI
+226 DKVKII

-258 TSQGTIRVLPRIAKR
+258 TSRGTMRTLPKLAKR
-273 MLDILGALAGIV
+273 IMDILGSLVGILA
-285 ILIPLSIYVFYK
+285 LIPLSIYVYYK

-311 QRIGKGGKPFKIYKF
+311 QRIGKDGKPFKIYKF

-334 QVLEELMEKDPAI
+334 QVLEDLMKKDPAI

-375 DEFPQFINVLKGEM
+375 DEFPQFINVLRGEM
-389 SVVGPRPYLLREK
+389 SIVGPRPYLLREK
-402 EDMGYAYNSI
+402 EDMGYAYKSI

-434 ERLDL
+434 ERLEL

-457 KTIRIVIHGSGA
+457 KTVKLVIHGSGA

>member
-1 MGWENYTFF
+1 
-10 YVRKGKFGFD
+10 
-20 MTKIGILNAILE
+20 MTKIGILNASLE
-32 LLFVSL
+32 LLFVLL
-38 ILMISPFR
+38 ILMLFPIR
-46 GEVGYKLAIVYLVVQ
+46 GVLVCKLAIVYIVVQ
-61 LALGRY
+61 FALGRY
-67 RDKALLLWDEIRL
+67 RDKSLLLWDEIRL
-80 LIMSHTVCF
+80 LILSHTVFF
-89 VLGLLLI
+89 VIGLLLFPI
-96 HIDVIHV
+96 NLANVLL
-103 VIFAGL
+103 FGL
-109 TLLSFCFAVL
+109 MTFIYFCFAVL

-126 LFRKYFKKNT
+126 IFRKYFKKNT
-136 IIIGAGKTAKS
+136 VIIGAGKTAKS

-152 EGNRFALMDVK
+152 EGNRFALTDVK

-173 FRDIDQTIVLTGEK
+173 FRDINQTIVLTGEN
-187 VKPLSELEDIIEKE
+187 VKPLSELEKIIEEE

-215 HDMKLIYQRIA
+215 HDMKLIYRRIA
-226 NKVKTI
+226 DKVKII

-258 TSQGTIRVLPRIAKR
+258 TSRGTMRTLPKLAKR
-273 MLDILGALAGIV
+273 IMDVLGSLVGILT
-285 ILIPLSIYVFYK
+285 LIPLSIYVYYK

-311 QRIGKGGKPFKIYKF
+311 QRIGKDGKPFKIYKF

-334 QVLEELMEKDPAI
+334 QVLEDLMDKDPAI

-375 DEFPQFINVLKGEM
+375 DEFPQFINVLRGEM
-389 SVVGPRPYLLREK
+389 SIVGPRPYLLREK
-402 EDMGYAYNSI
+402 EDMGYAYKSI

-434 ERLDL
+434 ERLEL

-452 VTLLI
+452 VTLLV
-457 KTIRIVIHGSGA
+457 KTVRIVIHGSGA

>member
-1 MGWENYTFF
+1 
-10 YVRKGKFGFD
+10 

-32 LLFVSL
+32 LLFVL
-38 ILMISPFR
+38 FVLTLSPLR
-46 GEVGYKLAIVYLVVQ
+46 GTVGCKLTIVYVVVQ

-67 RDKALLLWDEIRL
+67 RDKSLLLWDEIRL
-80 LIMSHTVCF
+80 LILSHTFFF
-89 VLGLLLI
+89 VIGLLLLPI
-96 HIDVIHV
+96 NLRNVLL
-103 VIFAGL
+103 FGL
-109 TLLSFCFAVL
+109 MTAICFCFAVL

-126 LFRKYFKKNT
+126 IFRKYFKKNT
-136 IIIGAGKTAKS
+136 VIIGAGKTAKS

-152 EGNRFALMDVK
+152 EGNRFALTDVK

-173 FRDIDQTIVLTGEK
+173 FGDINQTIVLTGEN
-187 VKPLSELEDIIEKE
+187 VKPLSELEKIIEEE

-215 HDMKLIYQRIA
+215 YDMKLIYRRIA
-226 NKVKTI
+226 DKVKTI

-258 TSQGTIRVLPRIAKR
+258 TSRGTMRTLPKLAKR
-273 MLDILGALAGIV
+273 IMDILGSLVGILA
-285 ILIPLSIYVFYK
+285 LIPLSIYVYYK

-311 QRIGKGGKPFKIYKF
+311 QRIGKDGKPFKIYKF

-334 QVLEELMEKDPAI
+334 QVLEDLMDKDPAI

-357 ENDPRITKAGK
+357 ENDPRITKVGK

-389 SVVGPRPYLLREK
+389 SIVGPRPYLLREK
-402 EDMGYAYNSI
+402 EDMGYAYKSI

-434 ERLDL
+434 ERLEL

-457 KTIRIVIHGSGA
+457 KTVKLVIHGSGA

>member
-1 MGWENYTFF
+1 
-10 YVRKGKFGFD
+10 
-20 MTKIGILNAILE
+20 MTKIGILNASLE
-32 LLFVSL
+32 LLFVLL
-38 ILMISPFR
+38 ILMLFPIR
-46 GEVGYKLAIVYLVVQ
+46 GVLVCKLAIVYIVVQ
-61 LALGRY
+61 FALGRY
-67 RDKALLLWDEIRL
+67 RDKSLLLWDEIRL
-80 LIMSHTVCF
+80 LILSHTVFF
-89 VLGLLLI
+89 VIGLLLFPI
-96 HIDVIHV
+96 NLANVLL
-103 VIFAGL
+103 FGL
-109 TLLSFCFAVL
+109 MTFIYFCFAVL

-126 LFRKYFKKNT
+126 IFRKYFKKNT
-136 IIIGAGKTAKS
+136 VIIGAGKTAKS

-152 EGNRFALMDVK
+152 EGNRFALTDVK

-173 FRDIDQTIVLTGEK
+173 FRDINQTIVLTGEN
-187 VKPLSELEDIIEKE
+187 VKPLSELEKIIEEE

-215 HDMKLIYQRIA
+215 HDMKLIYRRIA
-226 NKVKTI
+226 DKVKII

-258 TSQGTIRVLPRIAKR
+258 TSRGTMRTLPKLAKR
-273 MLDILGALAGIV
+273 IMDILGSLVGILT
-285 ILIPLSIYVFYK
+285 LIPLSIYVYYK

-311 QRIGKGGKPFKIYKF
+311 QRIGKDGKPFKIYKF

-334 QVLEELMEKDPAI
+334 QVLEDLMDKDPAI

-375 DEFPQFINVLKGEM
+375 DEFPQFINVLRGEM
-389 SVVGPRPYLLREK
+389 SIVGPRPYLLREK
-402 EDMGYAYNSI
+402 EDMGYAYKSI

-434 ERLDL
+434 ERLEL

-457 KTIRIVIHGSGA
+457 KTVKSVIHGSGA

>member
-1 MGWENYTFF
+1 
-10 YVRKGKFGFD
+10 
-20 MTKIGILNAILE
+20 MTKIGILNASLE
-32 LLFVSL
+32 LLFVLL
-38 ILMISPFR
+38 ILMLFPIR
-46 GEVGYKLAIVYLVVQ
+46 GVLVCKLAIVYIVVQ
-61 LALGRY
+61 FALGRY
-67 RDKALLLWDEIRL
+67 RDKSLLLWDEIRL
-80 LIMSHTVCF
+80 LILSHTVFF
-89 VLGLLLI
+89 VIGLLLFPI
-96 HIDVIHV
+96 NLANVLL
-103 VIFAGL
+103 FGL
-109 TLLSFCFAVL
+109 MTFIYFCFAVL

-126 LFRKYFKKNT
+126 IFRKYFKKNT
-136 IIIGAGKTAKS
+136 VIIGAGKTAKS

-152 EGNRFALMDVK
+152 EGNRFALTDVK

-173 FRDIDQTIVLTGEK
+173 FRDINQTIVLTGEN
-187 VKPLSELEDIIEKE
+187 VKPLSELEKIIEEE

-215 HDMKLIYQRIA
+215 HDMKLIYRRIA
-226 NKVKTI
+226 DKVKTI

-258 TSQGTIRVLPRIAKR
+258 TSRGTMRTLPKLAKR
-273 MLDILGALAGIV
+273 IMDILGSLVGILT
-285 ILIPLSIYVFYK
+285 LIPLSIYVYYK

-311 QRIGKGGKPFKIYKF
+311 QRIGKDGKPFKIYKF

-334 QVLEELMEKDPAI
+334 QVLEDLMEKDPAI

-375 DEFPQFINVLKGEM
+375 DEFPQFINVLRGEM
-389 SVVGPRPYLLREK
+389 SIVGPRPYLLREK
-402 EDMGYAYNSI
+402 EDMGYAYKSI

-434 ERLDL
+434 ERLEL

-457 KTIRIVIHGSGA
+457 KTVRIVIHGSGA

>member
-1 MGWENYTFF
+1 
-10 YVRKGKFGFD
+10 
-20 MTKIGILNAILE
+20 MTKIGILNASLE
-32 LLFVSL
+32 LLFVLL
-38 ILMISPFR
+38 ILMLFPIR
-46 GEVGYKLAIVYLVVQ
+46 GVLVCKLAIVYIVVQ
-61 LALGRY
+61 FALGRY
-67 RDKALLLWDEIRL
+67 RDKSLLLWDEIRL
-80 LIMSHTVCF
+80 LILSHTVFF
-89 VLGLLLI
+89 VIGLLLFPI
-96 HIDVIHV
+96 NLANVLL
-103 VIFAGL
+103 FGL
-109 TLLSFCFAVL
+109 MTFIYFCFAVL

-126 LFRKYFKKNT
+126 IFRKYFKKNT
-136 IIIGAGKTAKS
+136 VIIGAGKTAKS

-152 EGNRFALMDVK
+152 EGNRFALTDVK

-173 FRDIDQTIVLTGEK
+173 FRDINQTIVLTGEN
-187 VKPLSELEDIIEKE
+187 VKPLSELEKIIEEE

-215 HDMKLIYQRIA
+215 HDMKLIYRRIA
-226 NKVKTI
+226 DKVKII

-258 TSQGTIRVLPRIAKR
+258 TSRGTMRTLPKLAKR
-273 MLDILGALAGIV
+273 IMDILGSLVGILA
-285 ILIPLSIYVFYK
+285 LIPLSIYVYYK
-297 NRKEGDKDP
+297 NRKEGDKDS

-311 QRIGKGGKPFKIYKF
+311 QRIGKDGKPFKIYKF

-334 QVLEELMEKDPAI
+334 QVLEDLMDKDPAI

-368 MLREKSL
+368 MLRKKSL
-375 DEFPQFINVLKGEM
+375 DEFPQFINVLRGEM
-389 SVVGPRPYLLREK
+389 SIVGPRPYLLREK
-402 EDMGYAYNSI
+402 EDMGYAYKSI

-434 ERLDL
+434 ERLEL

-452 VTLLI
+452 VTLLV
-457 KTIRIVIHGSGA
+457 KTVRIVIHGSGA

>member
-1 MGWENYTFF
+1 
-10 YVRKGKFGFD
+10 
-20 MTKIGILNAILE
+20 MTKIGILNASLE
-32 LLFVSL
+32 LLFVLL
-38 ILMISPFR
+38 ILMLFPIR
-46 GEVGYKLAIVYLVVQ
+46 GVLVCKLAIVYIVAQ
-61 LALGRY
+61 FALGRY
-67 RDKALLLWDEIRL
+67 RDKSLLLWDEIRL
-80 LIMSHTVCF
+80 LILSHTVFF
-89 VLGLLLI
+89 VIGLLLFPI
-96 HIDVIHV
+96 NLVNV
-103 VIFAGL
+103 LLFGL
-109 TLLSFCFAVL
+109 MTFIYFCFAVL

-126 LFRKYFKKNT
+126 IFRKYFKKNT
-136 IIIGAGKTAKS
+136 VIIGAGKTAKS

-152 EGNRFALMDVK
+152 EGNRFALTDVK

-173 FRDIDQTIVLTGEK
+173 FRDINQTIVLTGEN
-187 VKPLSELEDIIEKE
+187 VKPLSELEKIIEEE

-215 HDMKLIYQRIA
+215 HDMKLIYRRIA
-226 NKVKTI
+226 DKVKII

-258 TSQGTIRVLPRIAKR
+258 TSRGTMRTLPKLAKR
-273 MLDILGALAGIV
+273 IMDILGSLVGILT
-285 ILIPLSIYVFYK
+285 LIPLSIYVYYK

-311 QRIGKGGKPFKIYKF
+311 QRIGKDGKPFKIYKF

-334 QVLEELMEKDPAI
+334 QVLEDLMDKDPAI

-375 DEFPQFINVLKGEM
+375 DEFPQFINVLRGEM
-389 SVVGPRPYLLREK
+389 SIVGPRPYLLREK
-402 EDMGYAYNSI
+402 EDMGYAYKSI

-434 ERLDL
+434 ERLEL

-452 VTLLI
+452 VTLLV
-457 KTIRIVIHGSGA
+457 KTVRIVIHGSGA

>member
-1 MGWENYTFF
+1 
-10 YVRKGKFGFD
+10 
-20 MTKIGILNAILE
+20 MTKIGILNASLE
-32 LLFVSL
+32 LLFVLL
-38 ILMISPFR
+38 ILMLFPIR
-46 GEVGYKLAIVYLVVQ
+46 GVLVCKLAIVYIVVQ
-61 LALGRY
+61 FALGRY
-67 RDKALLLWDEIRL
+67 RDKSLLLWDEIRL
-80 LIMSHTVCF
+80 LILSHTVFF
-89 VLGLLLI
+89 VIGLLLFPI
-96 HIDVIHV
+96 NLVNV
-103 VIFAGL
+103 LLFGL
-109 TLLSFCFAVL
+109 MTFIYFCFAVF

-126 LFRKYFKKNT
+126 IFRKYFKKNT
-136 IIIGAGKTAKS
+136 VIIGAGKTAKS

-152 EGNRFALMDVK
+152 EGNRFALTDVK

-173 FRDIDQTIVLTGEK
+173 FRDINQTIVLTGEN
-187 VKPLSELEDIIEKE
+187 VKPLSELEKIIEEE

-215 HDMKLIYQRIA
+215 HDMKLIYRRIA
-226 NKVKTI
+226 DKVKTI

-258 TSQGTIRVLPRIAKR
+258 TSRGTMRTLPKLAKR
-273 MLDILGALAGIV
+273 IMDILGSLVGILA
-285 ILIPLSIYVFYK
+285 LIPLSIYVYYK
-297 NRKEGDKDP
+297 NRKEGDKDS

-311 QRIGKGGKPFKIYKF
+311 QRIGKDGKPFKIYKF

-334 QVLEELMEKDPAI
+334 QVLEDLMKKDPAI

-357 ENDPRITKAGK
+357 ENDPRVTKAGK

-375 DEFPQFINVLKGEM
+375 DEFPQFINVLRGEM
-389 SVVGPRPYLLREK
+389 SIVGPRPYLLREK
-402 EDMGYAYNSI
+402 EDMGYAYKSI

-434 ERLDL
+434 ERLEL

-457 KTIRIVIHGSGA
+457 KTVKLVIHGSGA

>member
-1 MGWENYTFF
+1 
-10 YVRKGKFGFD
+10 
-20 MTKIGILNAILE
+20 MTKIGILNASLE
-32 LLFVSL
+32 LLFVLL
-38 ILMISPFR
+38 ILMLFPIR
-46 GEVGYKLAIVYLVVQ
+46 GVLVCKLAIVYIVVQ
-61 LALGRY
+61 FALGRY
-67 RDKALLLWDEIRL
+67 RDKSLLLWDEIRL
-80 LIMSHTVCF
+80 LILSHTVFF
-89 VLGLLLI
+89 VIGLLLFPI
-96 HIDVIHV
+96 NLVNV
-103 VIFAGL
+103 LLFGL
-109 TLLSFCFAVL
+109 RTFIYFCFAVL

-126 LFRKYFKKNT
+126 IFRKYFKKNT
-136 IIIGAGKTAKS
+136 VIIGAGKTAKS

-152 EGNRFALMDVK
+152 EGNRFALTDVK

-173 FRDIDQTIVLTGEK
+173 FRDINQTIVLTGEN
-187 VKPLSELEDIIEKE
+187 VKPLSELEKIIEEE

-215 HDMKLIYQRIA
+215 HDMKLIYRRIA
-226 NKVKTI
+226 DKVKTI

-258 TSQGTIRVLPRIAKR
+258 TSRGTIRTLPKLAKR
-273 MLDILGALAGIV
+273 IMDVLGSLVGILA
-285 ILIPLSIYVFYK
+285 LIPLSIYVYYK

-311 QRIGKGGKPFKIYKF
+311 QRIGKDGKPFKIYKF

-334 QVLEELMEKDPAI
+334 QVLEDLMDKDPAI

-375 DEFPQFINVLKGEM
+375 DEFPQFINVLRGEM
-389 SVVGPRPYLLREK
+389 SIVGPRPYLLREK
-402 EDMGYAYNSI
+402 ADMGYAYKSI

-434 ERLDL
+434 ERLEL

-452 VTLLI
+452 VKLLI
-457 KTIRIVIHGSGA
+457 KTVKLVIHGSGA

>member
-1 MGWENYTFF
+1 
-10 YVRKGKFGFD
+10 
-20 MTKIGILNAILE
+20 MTKIGILNASLE
-32 LLFVSL
+32 LLFVLL
-38 ILMISPFR
+38 ILMLFPIR
-46 GEVGYKLAIVYLVVQ
+46 GVLVCKLAIVYIVVQ
-61 LALGRY
+61 FALGRY
-67 RDKALLLWDEIRL
+67 RDKSLLLWDEIRL
-80 LIMSHTVCF
+80 LILSHTVFF
-89 VLGLLLI
+89 VIGLLLFPI
-96 HIDVIHV
+96 NLANVLL
-103 VIFAGL
+103 FGL
-109 TLLSFCFAVL
+109 MTFIYFCFAVL

-126 LFRKYFKKNT
+126 IFRKYFKKNT
-136 IIIGAGKTAKS
+136 VIIGAGKTAKS

-152 EGNRFALMDVK
+152 EGNRFALTDVK

-173 FRDIDQTIVLTGEK
+173 FRDINQTIVLTGEN
-187 VKPLSELEDIIEKE
+187 VKPLSELEKIIEEE

-215 HDMKLIYQRIA
+215 HDMKLIYRRIA
-226 NKVKTI
+226 DKVKII

-258 TSQGTIRVLPRIAKR
+258 TSRGTMRTLPKLAKR
-273 MLDILGALAGIV
+273 IMDILGSLVGILA
-285 ILIPLSIYVFYK
+285 LIPLSIYVYYK

-311 QRIGKGGKPFKIYKF
+311 QRIGKDGKPFKIYKF

-334 QVLEELMEKDPAI
+334 QVLEDLMEKDPAI

-389 SVVGPRPYLLREK
+389 SIVGPRPYLLREK
-402 EDMGYAYNSI
+402 EDMGYAYKSI

-434 ERLDL
+434 ERLEL

-452 VTLLI
+452 VTLLV
-457 KTIRIVIHGSGA
+457 KTVRIVIHGSGA

>member
-1 MGWENYTFF
+1 
-10 YVRKGKFGFD
+10 
-20 MTKIGILNAILE
+20 MTKIGILNASLE
-32 LLFVSL
+32 LLFVLL
-38 ILMISPFR
+38 ILMLFPIR
-46 GEVGYKLAIVYLVVQ
+46 GVLVCKLAIVYIVVQ
-61 LALGRY
+61 FALGRY
-67 RDKALLLWDEIRL
+67 RDKSLLLWDEIRL
-80 LIMSHTVCF
+80 LILSHTVFF
-89 VLGLLLI
+89 VIGLLLFPI
-96 HIDVIHV
+96 NLVNV
-103 VIFAGL
+103 LLFGL
-109 TLLSFCFAVL
+109 MTFIYFCFAVL

-126 LFRKYFKKNT
+126 IFRKYFKKNT
-136 IIIGAGKTAKS
+136 VIIGAGKTAKS

-152 EGNRFALMDVK
+152 EGNRFALTDVK

-173 FRDIDQTIVLTGEK
+173 FRDINQTIVLIGEN
-187 VKPLSELEDIIEKE
+187 VKPLSELEKIIEEE

-215 HDMKLIYQRIA
+215 HDMKLIYRRIA
-226 NKVKTI
+226 DKVKII

-258 TSQGTIRVLPRIAKR
+258 TSRGTMRTLPKLAKR
-273 MLDILGALAGIV
+273 IMDILGSLVGILT
-285 ILIPLSIYVFYK
+285 LIPLSIYVYYK

-311 QRIGKGGKPFKIYKF
+311 QRIGKDGKPFKIYKF

-334 QVLEELMEKDPAI
+334 QVLEDLMKKDPAI

-375 DEFPQFINVLKGEM
+375 DEFPQFINVLRGEM
-389 SVVGPRPYLLREK
+389 SIVGPRPYLLREK
-402 EDMGYAYNSI
+402 EDMGYAYKSI

-434 ERLDL
+434 ERLEL

-452 VTLLI
+452 VTLLV
-457 KTIRIVIHGSGA
+457 KTVRIVIHGSGA

>member
-1 MGWENYTFF
+1 
-10 YVRKGKFGFD
+10 
-20 MTKIGILNAILE
+20 MTKIGILNASLE
-32 LLFVSL
+32 LLFVLL
-38 ILMISPFR
+38 ILMLFPIR
-46 GEVGYKLAIVYLVVQ
+46 GVLVCKLAIVYIVVQ
-61 LALGRY
+61 FALGRY
-67 RDKALLLWDEIRL
+67 RDKSLLLWDEIRL
-80 LIMSHTVCF
+80 LILSHTVFF
-89 VLGLLLI
+89 VIGLLLFPI
-96 HIDVIHV
+96 NLANVLL
-103 VIFAGL
+103 FGL
-109 TLLSFCFAVL
+109 MTFIYFCFAVL

-126 LFRKYFKKNT
+126 IFRKYFKKNT
-136 IIIGAGKTAKS
+136 VIIGAGKTAKS

-152 EGNRFALMDVK
+152 EGNRFALTDVK

-173 FRDIDQTIVLTGEK
+173 FRDINQTIVLTGEN
-187 VKPLSELEDIIEKE
+187 VKPLSELEKIIEEE

-215 HDMKLIYQRIA
+215 YDMKLIYRRIA
-226 NKVKTI
+226 DKVKTI

-258 TSQGTIRVLPRIAKR
+258 TSRGTMRTLPKLAKR
-273 MLDILGALAGIV
+273 IMDILGSLVGILA
-285 ILIPLSIYVFYK
+285 LIPLSIYVYYK

-311 QRIGKGGKPFKIYKF
+311 QRIGKDGKPFKIYKF

-334 QVLEELMEKDPAI
+334 QVLEDLMEKDPAI

-375 DEFPQFINVLKGEM
+375 DEFPQFINVLRGEM
-389 SVVGPRPYLLREK
+389 SIVGPRPYLLREK
-402 EDMGYAYNSI
+402 EDMGYAYKSI

-434 ERLDL
+434 ERLEL

-457 KTIRIVIHGSGA
+457 KTVKLVIHGSGA

>member
-1 MGWENYTFF
+1 
-10 YVRKGKFGFD
+10 
-20 MTKIGILNAILE
+20 MTKIGILNAALE
-32 LLFVSL
+32 LLFVLL
-38 ILMISPFR
+38 ILMLFSIR
-46 GEVGYKLAIVYLVVQ
+46 GVLVCKLAIVYIVVQ
-61 LALGRY
+61 FALGRY
-67 RDKALLLWDEIRL
+67 RDKSLLLWDEIRL
-80 LIMSHTVCF
+80 LILSHTVF
-89 VLGLLLI
+89 FLIGLLLFPI
-96 HIDVIHV
+96 NLVNV
-103 VIFAGL
+103 LLFGL
-109 TLLSFCFAVL
+109 MTFIYFCFAVL

-126 LFRKYFKKNT
+126 IFRKYFKKNT
-136 IIIGAGKTAKS
+136 VIIGAGKTAKS

-152 EGNRFALMDVK
+152 EGNRFALTDVK

-173 FRDIDQTIVLTGEK
+173 FRDINQTIVLTGEN
-187 VKPLSELEDIIEKE
+187 VKPLSELEKIIEEE

-215 HDMKLIYQRIA
+215 HDMKLIYRRIA
-226 NKVKTI
+226 DKVKTI

-258 TSQGTIRVLPRIAKR
+258 TSRGTMRTLPKLAKR
-273 MLDILGALAGIV
+273 IMDILGSLVGLLA
-285 ILIPLSIYVFYK
+285 LIPLSIYVYYK

-311 QRIGKGGKPFKIYKF
+311 QRIGKDGKPFKIYKF

-334 QVLEELMEKDPAI
+334 QVLEDLMEKDPAI

-375 DEFPQFINVLKGEM
+375 DEFPQFINVLRGEM
-389 SVVGPRPYLLREK
+389 SIVGPRPYLLREK
-402 EDMGYAYNSI
+402 EDMGYAYKSI

-434 ERLDL
+434 ERLEL
-439 DDYYYRNWNFWLD
+439 DNYYYRNWNFWLD

-457 KTIRIVIHGSGA
+457 KTVKLVIHGSGA

>member
-1 MGWENYTFF
+1 
-10 YVRKGKFGFD
+10 
-20 MTKIGILNAILE
+20 MTKIGILNASLE
-32 LLFVSL
+32 LLFVLL
-38 ILMISPFR
+38 ILMLFPIR
-46 GEVGYKLAIVYLVVQ
+46 GVLVCKLAIVYIVVQ
-61 LALGRY
+61 FALGRY
-67 RDKALLLWDEIRL
+67 RDKSLLLWDEIRL
-80 LIMSHTVCF
+80 LILSHTVFF
-89 VLGLLLI
+89 VIGLLLFPI
-96 HIDVIHV
+96 NLANVLL
-103 VIFAGL
+103 FGL
-109 TLLSFCFAVL
+109 MTFIYFCFAVL

-126 LFRKYFKKNT
+126 IFRKYFKKNT
-136 IIIGAGKTAKS
+136 VIIGAGKTAKS

-152 EGNRFALMDVK
+152 EGNRFALTDVK

-173 FRDIDQTIVLTGEK
+173 FRDINQTIVLTGEN
-187 VKPLSELEDIIEKE
+187 VKPLSELEKIIEEE

-215 HDMKLIYQRIA
+215 HDMKLIYRRIA
-226 NKVKTI
+226 DKVKTI

-258 TSQGTIRVLPRIAKR
+258 TSRGTMRTLPKLAKR
-273 MLDILGALAGIV
+273 IMDVLGSLVGILT
-285 ILIPLSIYVFYK
+285 LIPLSIYVYYK

-311 QRIGKGGKPFKIYKF
+311 QRIGKDGKPFKIYKF

-334 QVLEELMEKDPAI
+334 QVLEDLMDKDPAI

-375 DEFPQFINVLKGEM
+375 DEFPQFINVLRGEM
-389 SVVGPRPYLLREK
+389 SIVGPRPYLLREK
-402 EDMGYAYNSI
+402 EDMGYAYKSI

-434 ERLDL
+434 ERLEL

-452 VTLLI
+452 VTLLV
-457 KTIRIVIHGSGA
+457 KTVRIVIHGSGA

>member
-1 MGWENYTFF
+1 M
-10 YVRKGKFGFD
+10 
-20 MTKIGILNAILE
+20 
-32 LLFVSL
+32 LFP
-38 ILMISPFR
+38 IR
-46 GEVGYKLAIVYLVVQ
+46 GVLVCKLAIVYIVVQ
-61 LALGRY
+61 FALGRY
-67 RDKALLLWDEIRL
+67 RDKSLLLWDEIRL
-80 LIMSHTVCF
+80 LILSHTVFF
-89 VLGLLLI
+89 VIGLLLFPI
-96 HIDVIHV
+96 NLVNV
-103 VIFAGL
+103 LLFGL
-109 TLLSFCFAVL
+109 MTFIYFCFAVL

-126 LFRKYFKKNT
+126 IFRKYFKKNT
-136 IIIGAGKTAKS
+136 VIIGAGKTAKS

-152 EGNRFALMDVK
+152 EGNRFALTDVK

-173 FRDIDQTIVLTGEK
+173 FRDINQTIVLTGEN
-187 VKPLSELEDIIEKE
+187 VKPLSELEKIIEEE

-215 HDMKLIYQRIA
+215 HDMKLIYRRIA
-226 NKVKTI
+226 DKVKTI

-258 TSQGTIRVLPRIAKR
+258 TSRGTIRTLPKLAKR
-273 MLDILGALAGIV
+273 IMDILGSLVGILA
-285 ILIPLSIYVFYK
+285 LIPLSIYVYYK

-311 QRIGKGGKPFKIYKF
+311 QRIGKDGKPFKIYKF

-334 QVLEELMEKDPAI
+334 QVLEDLMKKDPAI

-375 DEFPQFINVLKGEM
+375 DEFPQFINVLRGEM
-389 SVVGPRPYLLREK
+389 SIVGPRPYLLREK
-402 EDMGYAYNSI
+402 EDMGYAYKSI

-434 ERLDL
+434 ERLEL

-452 VTLLI
+452 VTLLV
-457 KTIRIVIHGSGA
+457 KTVRIVIHGSGA

>member
-1 MGWENYTFF
+1 
-10 YVRKGKFGFD
+10 
-20 MTKIGILNAILE
+20 MTKIGILNASLE
-32 LLFVSL
+32 LLFVLL
-38 ILMISPFR
+38 ILMLFPIR
-46 GEVGYKLAIVYLVVQ
+46 GVLVCKLAIVYIVVQ
-61 LALGRY
+61 FALGRY
-67 RDKALLLWDEIRL
+67 RDKSLLLWDEIRL
-80 LIMSHTVCF
+80 LILSHTVFF
-89 VLGLLLI
+89 VIGLLLFPI
-96 HIDVIHV
+96 NLANVLL
-103 VIFAGL
+103 FGL
-109 TLLSFCFAVL
+109 MTFIYFCFAVL

-126 LFRKYFKKNT
+126 IFRKYFKKNT
-136 IIIGAGKTAKS
+136 VIIGAGKTAKS

-152 EGNRFALMDVK
+152 EGNRFALTDVK

-173 FRDIDQTIVLTGEK
+173 FRDINQTIVLTGEN
-187 VKPLSELEDIIEKE
+187 VKPLSELEKIIEDE

-215 HDMKLIYQRIA
+215 HDMKLIYRRIA
-226 NKVKTI
+226 DKVKII

-258 TSQGTIRVLPRIAKR
+258 TSRGTMRTLPKLAKR
-273 MLDILGALAGIV
+273 IMDILGSLVGILT
-285 ILIPLSIYVFYK
+285 LIPLSIYVYYK

-311 QRIGKGGKPFKIYKF
+311 QRIGKDGKPFKIYKF

-334 QVLEELMEKDPAI
+334 QVLEDLMDKDPAI

-389 SVVGPRPYLLREK
+389 SIVGPRPYLLREK
-402 EDMGYAYNSI
+402 EDMGYAYKSI

-434 ERLDL
+434 ERLEL

-452 VTLLI
+452 VTLLV
-457 KTIRIVIHGSGA
+457 KTVRIVIHGSGA

>member
-1 MGWENYTFF
+1 
-10 YVRKGKFGFD
+10 
-20 MTKIGILNAILE
+20 MTKIGILNASLE
-32 LLFVSL
+32 LLFVLL
-38 ILMISPFR
+38 ILMLFPIR
-46 GEVGYKLAIVYLVVQ
+46 GVLVCKLAIVYIVVQ
-61 LALGRY
+61 FALGRY
-67 RDKALLLWDEIRL
+67 RDKSLLLWDEIRL
-80 LIMSHTVCF
+80 LILSHTVFF
-89 VLGLLLI
+89 VIGLLLFPI
-96 HIDVIHV
+96 NLANVLL
-103 VIFAGL
+103 FGL
-109 TLLSFCFAVL
+109 MTFIYFCFAVL

-126 LFRKYFKKNT
+126 IFRKYFKKNT
-136 IIIGAGKTAKS
+136 VIIGAGKTAKS

-152 EGNRFALMDVK
+152 EGNRFALTDVK

-173 FRDIDQTIVLTGEK
+173 FRDINQTIVLTGEN
-187 VKPLSELEDIIEKE
+187 VKPLSELEKIIEEE

-215 HDMKLIYQRIA
+215 HDMKLIYRRIA
-226 NKVKTI
+226 DKVKTI

-258 TSQGTIRVLPRIAKR
+258 TSRGTIRTLPKLAKR
-273 MLDILGALAGIV
+273 IMDILGSLVGILA
-285 ILIPLSIYVFYK
+285 LIPLSIYVYYK

-311 QRIGKGGKPFKIYKF
+311 QRIGKDGKPFKIYKF

-334 QVLEELMEKDPAI
+334 QVLEDLMDKDPAI

-375 DEFPQFINVLKGEM
+375 DEFPQFINVLRGEM
-389 SVVGPRPYLLREK
+389 SIVGPRPYLLREK
-402 EDMGYAYNSI
+402 EDMGYAYKSI

-434 ERLDL
+434 ERLEL

-457 KTIRIVIHGSGA
+457 KTVKLVIHGSGA